1 MAMGPMELARS
12 GPDLSLYSVGA
23 GFYGGGMK
31 RTRPA
36 AWRRSTL
43 LAFILLA
50 AIAPATA
57 EAAFPGK
64 PGPIAYSLSTTG
76 ASEFTGGIFAHPP
89 RRSQKARQLTGV
101 HGDVSPSYSAD
112 GRSIAFAGNRDP
124 ALDPNASHIYA
135 MNADGS
141 GVRQLTIGDNFD
153 SNPAFSPDGSRIVFD
168 RAVGNNRTFDI
179 YSVGTDGSGLRQL
192 TEGSSSD
199 YEPTF
204 TPNGRRIVFVSN
216 RGSNGRRDRSAIY
229 AMGADG
235 SGPRVLINTPRNES
249 EPDVS
254 PNGRRIVFMSS
265 RDGGLNIFVAASSG
279 RHVRPLLKPVS
290 TCIHRSCYSNPVF
303 SPDERHI
310 AALYSSSYSSQLV
323 VMRADGR
330 GSSRTFATGGTEEEG
345 YGTNIGPPSWG
356 PAPR

>member
-1 MAMGPMELARS
+1 
-12 GPDLSLYSVGA
+12 
-23 GFYGGGMK
+23 MK

-36 AWRRSTL
+36 TWKRS
-43 LAFILLA
+43 ILLA
-50 AIAPATA
+50 SVVLTAIAPAGA

-64 PGPIAYSLSTTG
+64 PGPIAYSQSTTD
-76 ASEFTGGIFAHPP
+76 ATEFTGGILAHPP
-89 RRSQKARQLTGV
+89 QRSRKARQLTAV

-112 GRSIAFAGNRDP
+112 GRSIAFAANREP
-124 ALDPNASHIYA
+124 LVAPNASHIYV

-141 GVRQLTIGDNFD
+141 GVRQLTSGDNFD

-179 YSVGTDGSGLRQL
+179 YSVYVDGGGPLQL

-199 YEPTF
+199 YEPTY

-216 RGSNGRRDRSAIY
+216 RDSDRHHDRSAIY
-229 AMGADG
+229 AMGPDG
-235 SGPRVLINTPRNES
+235 SGQRVLINTPGNDS

-254 PNGRRIVFMSS
+254 PNGRRIIFMSS
-265 RDGGLNIFVAASSG
+265 RDGGLNIYLATIG
-279 RHVRPLLKPVS
+279 GHGLHPLLKPVN

-303 SPDERHI
+303 SPDEKHI
-310 AALYSSSYSSQLV
+310 AALDSGGYSTQLV
-323 VMRADGR
+323 VLRADGK
-330 GSSRTFATGGTEEEG
+330 GPSRTFASGGTEEEG
-345 YGTNIGPPSWG
+345 YGTHIGPPSWG

>member
-1 MAMGPMELARS
+1 MSPMELARS

-23 GFYGGGMK
+23 AFYGGGMK

-36 AWRRSTL
+36 AWKRSTL
-43 LAFILLA
+43 LAFIVLA
-50 AIAPATA
+50 TVAPASA

-64 PGPIAYSLSTTG
+64 PGPIAYSQSTTD
-76 ASEFTGGIFAHPP
+76 ASELSGGIFAHPP
-89 RRSQKARQLTGV
+89 RRGQKARQLTGV
-101 HGDVSPSYSAD
+101 HGDVSPSYSAA

-124 ALDPNASHIYA
+124 VLDPNGSHIYV

-141 GVRQLTIGDNFD
+141 GVRQLTSGDNYD
-153 SNPAFSPDGSRIVFD
+153 SNPAFSPDGRRIAFD
-168 RAVGNNRTFDI
+168 RAVGNNRTFDV
-179 YSVGTDGSGLRQL
+179 YSVGADGSGLRQL

-204 TPNGRRIVFVSN
+204 TPDGRRIVFVSN
-216 RGSNGRRDRSAIY
+216 RDSDGRHDRSAIY
-229 AMGADG
+229 AMAADG

-265 RDGGLNIFVAASSG
+265 RDGGLNIFVAANSG
-279 RHVRPLLKPVS
+279 HHVRPLLKPVS

-303 SPDERHI
+303 SPDEKHI
-310 AALYSSSYSSQLV
+310 AALYSSSYSTQLV

-330 GSSRTFATGGTEEEG
+330 GSSKTFATGGTEEEG